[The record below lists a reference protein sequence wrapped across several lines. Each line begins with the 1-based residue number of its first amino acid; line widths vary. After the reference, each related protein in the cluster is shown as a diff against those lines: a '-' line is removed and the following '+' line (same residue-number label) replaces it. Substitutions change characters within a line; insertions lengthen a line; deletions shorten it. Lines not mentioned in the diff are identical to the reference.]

1 MPRAFNDF
9 KARAGDKRG
18 RFLDQSDGRGAVL
31 VADQA
36 QGRGLDPSGIGSE
49 VGALQSPA
57 GGKIAL
63 ARRSREHGAHTGELG
78 GSPRSELSGEPP
90 FEDGIGQGFDA
101 AALDLSD
108 SLVPDVVG
116 SDFRR
121 RVAKHE
127 RRDAIR
133 ILTIELLRD
142 QAADGESDNRRAPDA
157 DFIEKR
163 RKVARIVGHVVRVR
177 AGFGKPVAALV
188 MKNDAEIGCEDLG
201 DVVPDAEVSA
211 ERVDKDKR
219 RPVPAPLVASVD
231 DEAVGLHEFHGAG
244 FSGGLRRAARK
255 KVHQYQ
261 MRASGAPKSTMAS
274 RPGIGVAGMTSIP
287 AAAVA
292 PTR

>member
-49 VGALQSPA
+49 VRALQGST

-63 ARRSREHGAHTGELG
+63 ARRSREHGAHAGKLG
-78 GSPRSELSGEPP
+78 GSPSSELSGEPP
-90 FEDGIGQGFDA
+90 FEDGIGQGFGA

-108 SLVPDVVG
+108 SLIPNLIR

-121 RVAKHE
+121 GVAKHE
-127 RRDAIR
+127 RRDALR

-142 QAADGESDNRRAPDA
+142 QASDGEADDRGSPDA
-157 DFIEKR
+157 DLIQER
-163 RKVARIVGHVVRVR
+163 SEVARIVGHVVRVR

-188 MKNDAEIGCEDLG
+188 MKNNAEVRREDCG
-201 DVVPDAEVSA
+201 DLIPDAEVSA